1 MARRL
6 PVEDLRPTQLYLSS
20 AKLAAV
26 VDWFDFDAPAYDP
39 LPAFEYDGDWYL
51 SDGHTRAFV
60 AWLAGE
66 TTLRVERDTEVREA
80 YDFEV
85 YRTCIEWC
93 AEAGVESVAD
103 LRGRVVDPATYEEEW
118 VERCRAVGTE
128 SE

>member
-6 PVEDLRPTQLYLSS
+6 PVDEVRPTQLSLSS
-20 AKLAAV
+20 EKLAAV
-26 VDWFDFDAPAYDP
+26 VDWFDFDAPTYEP
-39 LPAFEYDGDWYL
+39 LPAFEYDGEWYL

-66 TTLRVERDTEVREA
+66 SQIRVERDTEVREA
-80 YDFEV
+80 YDFDV

-93 AEAGVESVAD
+93 ADADVESIPD

-118 VERCRAVGTE
+118 VGRCRAVGTE
-128 SE
+128 SG